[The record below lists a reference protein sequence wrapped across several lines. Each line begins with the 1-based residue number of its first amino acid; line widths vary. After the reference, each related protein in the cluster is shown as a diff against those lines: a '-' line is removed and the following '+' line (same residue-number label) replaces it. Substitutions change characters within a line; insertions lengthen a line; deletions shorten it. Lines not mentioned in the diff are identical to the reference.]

1 MSDGGLAHGPSAFSS
16 IRDIDALESTTR
28 EDTHGLNRQEKDHDG
43 KAQP

>member
-1 MSDGGLAHGPSAFSS
+1 MSDGGLVRGPSVFSLC
-16 IRDIDALESTTR
+16 AASTRLTVHKR